1 MSGQTNQSKLSN
13 QAIADDMVAYLQ
25 AYLETG
31 YFMGS
36 VLVARG
42 SEILLNQ
49 GYGMANLEH
58 GVKNAPHTKFCI
70 GSVTKQFT
78 ATAILQLQQQ
88 GLLNVNQAISTYL
101 PDYPKG
107 EQITVHHLLNHTAG
121 IPNYTDV
128 LENPHLRVTLDEVIT
143 WFSDKPL
150 EFTPGDRFKY
160 CNSGYVLLT
169 KIIETISGQSYA
181 NYLQNQLFE
190 PLGMTASGYEQRELI
205 LPYRASG
212 YTITETGYQNASFWD
227 QSQGS
232 GAGAMYSTTEDL
244 YKWERSFYTDAVLNE
259 VSKKAM
265 FASTILTSSSG
276 SKSYYGYG
284 WYIDTYCGRDRH
296 FHAGGFS
303 GFRAIIARYPSE
315 QLLVIALSN
324 ITGTSIELIAQDL
337 ATIVFGEPYELPK
350 QRRAIELDV
359 NSTVYDA
366 YVGEYEL
373 EPGLV
378 ATVTNRSKRFFI
390 QITGQKQV
398 EIFPESLSEFFVKIV
413 DARITFILDGMN
425 KAQRLIIH
433 RNGNDSVAT
442 RVDVNYTK

>member
-1 MSGQTNQSKLSN
+1 MVEQTNQSKPAS
-13 QAIADDMVAYLQ
+13 QAIADEMALYLQ

-42 SEILLNQ
+42 SEILLSQ

-58 GVKNAPHTKFCI
+58 SVPNAPQTKFCI

-88 GLLNVNQAISTYL
+88 GLLDVNQAISTYL

-107 EQITVHHLLNHTAG
+107 EQITVHHLLNHTSG

-128 LENPHLRVTLDEVIT
+128 LDKPYLRVTLDELIT

-150 EFTPGDRFKY
+150 EFIPGERFKY

-181 NYLQNQLFE
+181 DYLQNHLFE
-190 PLGMTASGYEQRELI
+190 PLGMADSGYEQREVI
-205 LPYRASG
+205 LPHRANG
-212 YTITETGYQNASFWD
+212 YTITENQFQNAAFWD
-227 QSQGS
+227 QSQGA

-244 YKWERSFYTDAVLNE
+244 YKWERSFYTDALL
-259 VSKKAM
+259 SKASKNAM
-265 FASTILTSSSG
+265 FASTIMARLSA
-276 SKSYYGYG
+276 SKSHYGYG
-284 WYIDTYCGRDRH
+284 WYIDTHYGRDRH
-296 FHAGGFS
+296 VHAGGFS

-315 QLLVIALSN
+315 QLVVIALSN
-324 ITGTSIELIAQDL
+324 ITGVSIELIAKDL
-337 ATIVFGEPYELPK
+337 AAIVFGEPYELPK
-350 QRRAIELDV
+350 PRRPIELDF

-378 ATVTNRSKRFFI
+378 ATVITQSKRFFI
-390 QITGQKQV
+390 QVTGQKQV
-398 EIFPESLSEFFVKIV
+398 EMFPESPSEFFVKIADV
-413 DARITFILDGMN
+413 RITFILDGMD
-425 KAQRLIIH
+425 KAKRLVIH
-433 RNGNDSVAT
+433 RNGIDSVAT
-442 RVDVNYTK
+442 RMS